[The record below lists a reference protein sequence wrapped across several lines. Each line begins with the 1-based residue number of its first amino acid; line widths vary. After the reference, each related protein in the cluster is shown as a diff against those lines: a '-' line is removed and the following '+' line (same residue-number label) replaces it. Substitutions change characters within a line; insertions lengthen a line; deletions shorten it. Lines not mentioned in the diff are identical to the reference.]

1 MAKLFGTDGIRGVF
15 NQDITFE
22 LAYKIG
28 KATATV
34 LIEKLGRIP
43 KIIVGKDTRISSD
56 IIECAVVGGIC
67 SVGANAEVLG
77 IIPTPGVAIL
87 VKNYNADAGIMIS
100 ASHNPIE
107 FNGIKIFDS
116 LGYKLLEELE
126 EKIESIIL
134 DDNYRYNLKTGV
146 EIGRIIKNYNACDDY
161 IDYITSNLDFDL
173 TGIKLAIDCGN
184 GSASV
189 TAKKLFSKLGVE
201 TFIINDTPD
210 GTNINKNC
218 GSTHIDGLIDY
229 MKKIDCDLGVA
240 FDGDAD
246 RCLAVDEN
254 GNIIDGD
261 NIIAILSKYLK
272 DNNRLK
278 NNTVVVTVMSN
289 LGFINFAKNNDILV
303 KQSKVGDKYVL
314 EEMIKGDYILGG
326 EQSGHIIFSDYCT
339 TGDGQLSAIQLLNAL
354 KKTNQ
359 KLSKSA
365 SIMQKVP
372 QVTINVEVNNQNK
385 IKLNKDE
392 EINKKIDKY
401 SKLLGDNGRILVRAS
416 GTEPLIRVMIEGFNL
431 EIINKYVLDISES
444 IKERLS

>member
-15 NQDITFE
+15 NQDITFG

-28 KATATV
+28 KAAATV
-34 LIEKLGRIP
+34 LIEKFGSIP

-56 IIECAVVGGIC
+56 IIECAIVGGIC

-77 IIPTPGVAIL
+77 IIPTPAVAIL

-116 LGYKLLEELE
+116 LGYKLSEELE
-126 EKIESIIL
+126 EKIETIIL
-134 DDNYRYNLKTGV
+134 DNNYNYNLKTGV
-146 EIGRIIKNYNACDDY
+146 EIGRVIKNYNACDDY

-189 TAKKLFSKLGVE
+189 TAEKLFSKLGVE
-201 TFIINDTPD
+201 TFIINDKPD

-314 EEMIKGDYILGG
+314 EEMLKGDYILGG
-326 EQSGHIIFSDYCT
+326 EQSGHIIFLDYCT

-354 KKTNQ
+354 KKTNK
-359 KLSKSA
+359 KLSQSA
-365 SIMQKVP
+365 SIMKKVP
-372 QVTINVEVNNQNK
+372 QVTINVDVDNKNK
-385 IKLNKDE
+385 IKLNKDK
-392 EINKKIDKY
+392 EINQKIDKY

-416 GTEPLIRVMIEGFNL
+416 GTEPLVRVMIEGFDL
-431 EIINKYVLDISES
+431 EIINKYALDISES